1 MIYRSLQLDRF
12 QEDAIQAIDQEHS
25 VIVAAP
31 TGAGKTVVADYAVDR
46 CIQSDRRVIYTAPIK
61 ALSNQKYRDFHE
73 QYGDRVGILTGDVV
87 LNPYAQILLMTTE
100 IFRNTIFD
108 DIERLADVEYA
119 IFDEI
124 HYINDV
130 ERGTVWEESIIFAP
144 QHIKFACLSATI
156 PNIDQFAD
164 WMRSVREIEIDV
176 VQEL

>member
-1 MIYRSLQLDRF
+1 
-12 QEDAIQAIDQEHS
+12 
-25 VIVAAP
+25 
-31 TGAGKTVVADYAVDR
+31 
-46 CIQSDRRVIYTAPIK
+46 
-61 ALSNQKYRDFHE
+61 
-73 QYGDRVGILTGDVV
+73 
-87 LNPYAQILLMTTE
+87 MTTE

-156 PNIDQFAD
+156 PNLNQFGD

-176 VQEL
+176 VQELERPVPLEHHLYLDGYGLYRNLALLSCHRFASVPADS